1 MGQASVQEK
10 EDGISGLLLGPG
22 ILGHG
27 SIGYHSYHRET
38 FVRHKNSPWL
48 ITRPANDPNLT
59 YLIASV
65 NRLSRS
71 GQDYRSIRLS
81 LVSFKSSPTIQNA
94 VEKKAS
100 VGRRSIYWI
109 LRTSIINHSFS
120 HCHLSGLPGALLNS
134 HLPKRARQRRKTP
147 KKGDKR

>member
-1 MGQASVQEK
+1 MDVGRSKVLE
-10 EDGISGLLLGPG
+10 GPSKFPRKG
-22 ILGHG
+22 RWNKWITLRTLGHG

-48 ITRPANDPNLT
+48 ITRSANDPNLT

-71 GQDYRSIRLS
+71 GQDYRSIRLG

-100 VGRRSIYWI
+100 VGRRSIY
-109 LRTSIINHSFS
+109 
-120 HCHLSGLPGALLNS
+120 
-134 HLPKRARQRRKTP
+134 
-147 KKGDKR
+147 